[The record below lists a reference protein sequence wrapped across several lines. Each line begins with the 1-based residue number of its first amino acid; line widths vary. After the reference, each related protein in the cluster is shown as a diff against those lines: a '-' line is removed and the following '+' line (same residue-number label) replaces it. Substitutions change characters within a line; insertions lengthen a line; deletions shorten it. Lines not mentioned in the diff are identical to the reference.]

1 MTSPQQKKFQICL
14 CFCALLQM
22 KHLTVQCL
30 GYDLCAA
37 LRLFKSCLQIRR
49 MSIASL
55 REVMRSGNMLLP
67 SVTTAFMAIEELQRR
82 GFSV

>member
-1 MTSPQQKKFQICL
+1 
-14 CFCALLQM
+14 
-22 KHLTVQCL
+22 
-30 GYDLCAA
+30 
-37 LRLFKSCLQIRR
+37 